1 MKSDMQ
7 QLIESK
13 NWEETSLGARE
24 QWPSTLSMLLNVM
37 HHSRFPM
44 FLFWGPELI
53 SFYNDAFRPSL
64 GIDGKHPYILGK
76 PAREAWAEIWD
87 IIKPLLDQAL
97 RGEAVWREDLLVP
110 FYRNGK
116 IEDIYWTFS
125 YSAVPDESGKAAGV
139 LVICNET
146 TEKIGNTQKLTDSN
160 NRFRNIVQEVPIG
173 ITIFRGRELVVET
186 VNKTYLEIIDKNEE
200 DVVGKPFFD
209 IFPDLRSTVQHLLE
223 GVLETGEPYYGT
235 EFKVPLKRHGG
246 EEDTYFNFVYHP
258 LRELDAEISGVIV
271 VATEVTEQVR
281 SKYKLAESERKF
293 REMITKSPIPMT
305 IFRGTDYVIELANAA
320 MFERIWRKE
329 EHEVIGRK
337 LLDVFP
343 ELRDQKY
350 PLLLRRVYESGQVH
364 NEKESVAYVQGNDG
378 LKKFILDYEY
388 APLFDEDNKVWGMF
402 VTVYDVSEKVE
413 ARRSVEVSEEKLNVV
428 IEASELGIWELDL
441 KTRQGIYSDRYL
453 QILGYNERVTLHH
466 QQLLDHIHPDDL
478 PARHAALAN
487 ALKTGKLHY
496 EARLVWNDKSIHW
509 MEARGKVFYDR
520 DGQPEKMMGT
530 IRDITDEKNQKAI
543 LESFASELEKK
554 VAERTA
560 ELKEKNNTLERM
572 NEELQSFAYVS
583 SHDLQEPLRKI
594 QTFASRIKQKEDLSE
609 RGHDYFT
616 RMEKAANQMQV
627 LIQDLLAYSRTS
639 PADRRFEVTDL
650 RYIIDEVKDDF
661 EEILHEKAGTIDADN
676 LCEVKIIPLQ
686 FRQAMFNLVSNSL
699 KFASPERP
707 PVIRIETT
715 NGIKAED
722 LRTKFT
728 PRDESYHRITVVD
741 NGIGFDPLY
750 KEKIFEVF
758 QRLHSKHEYSGTG
771 VGLAI
776 VKKII
781 ENHRGYI
788 EAVAVPDSGARFD
801 IYLPSH

>member
-1 MKSDMQ
+1 MNSDMQ

-24 QWPSTLSMLLNVM
+24 HWPSTLSMLLNVM

-44 FLFWGPELI
+44 FLFWGPDLI

-76 PAREAWAEIWD
+76 PAKEAWIEIWD

-97 RGEAVWREDLLVP
+97 SGEAVWREDLLVP
-110 FYRNGK
+110 FYRNGR

-125 YSAVPDESGKAAGV
+125 YSAVPDESGKIAGV

-146 TEKIGNTQKLTDSN
+146 TEKILNTQKLTDSN
-160 NRFRNIVQEVPIG
+160 NRFKSIVQEVPIG
-173 ITIFRGRELVVET
+173 ITIFRGRELIVEMT
-186 VNKTYLEIIDKNEE
+186 NKTYLEIVDREE
-200 DVVGKPFFD
+200 EEVVGKPFFET
-209 IFPDLRSTVQHLLE
+209 FPELRDAVQHLLL

-235 EFKVPLKRHGG
+235 EFKVSLKRHGG
-246 EEDTYFNFVYHP
+246 KEDTYFNFVYHP
-258 LRELDAEISGVIV
+258 LREDAAISGVIV

-281 SKYKLAESERKF
+281 ARYKLAESEGKF
-293 REMITKSPIPMT
+293 REMIMKSPIPMT
-305 IFRGTDYVIELANAA
+305 IFRGSDYVIELANSV
-320 MFERIWRKE
+320 MFEKIWRKQ
-329 EHEVIGRK
+329 EHEVIGKK

-343 ELRDQKY
+343 ELKDQKY
-350 PLLLRRVYESGQVH
+350 PQLLRRVYQSGHVH
-364 NEKESVAYVQGNDG
+364 NEKEAVAYVQGDDG

-402 VTVYDVSEKVE
+402 VTVNDVSEKVE
-413 ARRSVEVSEEKLNVV
+413 ARTTIEKSEEKLNVV
-428 IEASELGIWELDL
+428 IEASELGTWELDL
-441 KTRQGIYSDRYL
+441 KTREGIYSDRYL
-453 QILGYNERVTLHH
+453 QILGYNERVTLQH

-478 PARHAALAN
+478 STRHAALAQ
-487 ALKTGKLHY
+487 ALKTGKLYY
-496 EARLVWNDKSIHW
+496 EARLLWKDQSIHW

-520 DGQPEKMMGT
+520 EGQPEKMLGT
-530 IRDITDEKNQKAI
+530 IRDITEEKNQKAI

-554 VAERTA
+554 VTERTI
-560 ELKEKNNTLERM
+560 ELKEKNSTLERM

-594 QTFASRIKQKEDLSE
+594 QTFASRIKQKENLSE
-609 RGHDYFT
+609 RANDYFT

-639 PADRRFEVTDL
+639 TSDRRFETVKLQD
-650 RYIIDEVKDDF
+650 IIDELKSDF
-661 EEILHEKAGTIDADN
+661 EETLREKAGTIESVN

-686 FRQAMFNLVSNSL
+686 FKQVMFNLISNSL

-728 PRDESYHRITVVD
+728 PRDESYYRITVID

-758 QRLHSKHEYSGTG
+758 QRLHGKHEYSGTG

-788 EAVAVPDSGARFD
+788 EAIAVPDSGARFD

>member
-1 MKSDMQ
+1 MNSDMQ

-24 QWPSTLSMLLNVM
+24 HWPSTLSMLLNVM

-44 FLFWGPELI
+44 FLFWGPDLI

-76 PAREAWAEIWD
+76 PAKEAWIEIWD

-97 RGEAVWREDLLVP
+97 SGEAVWREDLLVP
-110 FYRNGK
+110 FYRNGR

-125 YSAVPDESGKAAGV
+125 YSAVPDESGKIAGV

-146 TEKIGNTQKLTDSN
+146 TEKILNTQKLTDSN
-160 NRFRNIVQEVPIG
+160 NRFKSIVQEVPIG
-173 ITIFRGRELVVET
+173 ITIFRGRELIVEMT
-186 VNKTYLEIIDKNEE
+186 NKTYLEIVDREE
-200 DVVGKPFFD
+200 EEVVGKPFFET
-209 IFPDLRSTVQHLLE
+209 FPELRDAVQHLLL

-235 EFKVPLKRHGG
+235 EFKVSLKRHGG
-246 EEDTYFNFVYHP
+246 KEDTYFNFVYHP
-258 LRELDAEISGVIV
+258 LREDAAISGVIV

-281 SKYKLAESERKF
+281 ARYKLAESEGKF
-293 REMITKSPIPMT
+293 REMIMKSPIPMT
-305 IFRGTDYVIELANAA
+305 IFRGSDYVIELANSV
-320 MFERIWRKE
+320 MFEKIWRKQ
-329 EHEVIGRK
+329 EHEVIGKK

-343 ELRDQKY
+343 ELKDQKY
-350 PLLLRRVYESGQVH
+350 PQLLRRVYQSGQVH
-364 NEKESVAYVQGNDG
+364 NEKEAVAYVQGDDG

-388 APLFDEDNKVWGMF
+388 APLSDEGNKVWGMF
-402 VTVYDVSEKVE
+402 VTVNDVSEKVE
-413 ARRSVEVSEEKLNVV
+413 ARTTIEKSEEKLNVV
-428 IEASELGIWELDL
+428 IEASELGTWELDL
-441 KTRQGIYSDRYL
+441 KTREGIYSDRYL
-453 QILGYNERVTLHH
+453 QILGYNERVTLQH

-478 PARHAALAN
+478 STRHAALAQ
-487 ALKTGKLHY
+487 ALKTGKLYY
-496 EARLVWNDKSIHW
+496 EARLLWKDQSIHW

-520 DGQPEKMMGT
+520 EGQPEKMLGT
-530 IRDITDEKNQKAI
+530 IRDITEEKNQKAI

-554 VAERTA
+554 VTERTI
-560 ELKEKNNTLERM
+560 ELKEKNSTLERM

-594 QTFASRIKQKEDLSE
+594 QTFASRIKQKENLSE
-609 RGHDYFT
+609 RANDYFT

-639 PADRRFEVTDL
+639 TSDRRFETVKLQD
-650 RYIIDEVKDDF
+650 IIDELKSDF
-661 EEILHEKAGTIDADN
+661 EETLREKAGTIESVN
-676 LCEVKIIPLQ
+676 LCEVKVIPLQ
-686 FRQAMFNLVSNSL
+686 FKQVMFNLISNSL

-728 PRDESYHRITVVD
+728 PRDESYYRITVID

-758 QRLHSKHEYSGTG
+758 QRLHGKHEYSGTG

-788 EAVAVPDSGARFD
+788 EAIAVPDSGARFD

>member
-1 MKSDMQ
+1 MNSDMQ

-24 QWPSTLSMLLNVM
+24 HWPSTLSMLLNVM

-44 FLFWGPELI
+44 FLFWGPDLI

-76 PAREAWAEIWD
+76 PAKEAWIEIWD

-97 RGEAVWREDLLVP
+97 SGEAVWREDLLVP
-110 FYRNGK
+110 FYRNGR

-125 YSAVPDESGKAAGV
+125 YSAVPDESGKIAGV

-146 TEKIGNTQKLTDSN
+146 TEKILNTQKLTDSN
-160 NRFRNIVQEVPIG
+160 NRFKSIVQEVPIG
-173 ITIFRGRELVVET
+173 ITIFRGRELIVEMT
-186 VNKTYLEIIDKNEE
+186 NKTYLEIVDREE
-200 DVVGKPFFD
+200 EEVVGKPFFET
-209 IFPDLRSTVQHLLE
+209 FPELRDAVQHLLL

-235 EFKVPLKRHGG
+235 EFKVSLKRHGG
-246 EEDTYFNFVYHP
+246 KEDTYFNFVYHP
-258 LRELDAEISGVIV
+258 LREDAAISGVIV

-281 SKYKLAESERKF
+281 ARYKLAESEGKF
-293 REMITKSPIPMT
+293 REMIMKSPIPMT
-305 IFRGTDYVIELANAA
+305 IFRGSDYVIELANSV
-320 MFERIWRKE
+320 MFEKIWRKQ
-329 EHEVIGRK
+329 EHEVIGKK

-343 ELRDQKY
+343 ELKDQKY
-350 PLLLRRVYESGQVH
+350 PQLLHRVYQSGQVH
-364 NEKESVAYVQGNDG
+364 NEKEAVAYVQGDDG

-402 VTVYDVSEKVE
+402 VTVNDVSEKVE
-413 ARRSVEVSEEKLNVV
+413 ARTTIEKSEEKLNVV
-428 IEASELGIWELDL
+428 IEASELGTWELDL
-441 KTRQGIYSDRYL
+441 KTREGIYSDRYL
-453 QILGYNERVTLHH
+453 QILGYNERVTLQH

-478 PARHAALAN
+478 STRHAALAQ
-487 ALKTGKLHY
+487 ALKTGKLYY
-496 EARLVWNDKSIHW
+496 EARLLWKDQSIHW

-520 DGQPEKMMGT
+520 EGQPEKMLGT
-530 IRDITDEKNQKAI
+530 IRDITEEKNQKAI

-554 VAERTA
+554 VTERTI
-560 ELKEKNNTLERM
+560 ELKEKNSTLERM

-594 QTFASRIKQKEDLSE
+594 QTFASRIKQKENLSE
-609 RGHDYFT
+609 RANDYFT

-639 PADRRFEVTDL
+639 TSDRRFETVKLQD
-650 RYIIDEVKDDF
+650 IIDELKSDF
-661 EEILHEKAGTIDADN
+661 EETLREKAGTIESVN

-686 FRQAMFNLVSNSL
+686 FKQVMFNLISNSL

-728 PRDESYHRITVVD
+728 PRDESYYRITVID

-758 QRLHSKHEYSGTG
+758 QRLHGKHEYSGTG

-788 EAVAVPDSGARFD
+788 EAIAVPDSGARFD

>member
-1 MKSDMQ
+1 MNSDMQ

-13 NWEETSLGARE
+13 NWEETPLGARE
-24 QWPSTLSMLLNVM
+24 HWPSTLSMLLNVM

-44 FLFWGPELI
+44 FLFWGPDLI

-76 PAREAWAEIWD
+76 PAKEAWAEIWH

-97 RGEAVWREDLLVP
+97 SGEAVWREDLLVP
-110 FYRNGK
+110 FYRNGR

-125 YSAVPDESGKAAGV
+125 YSAVPDESGKNAGV

-146 TEKIGNTQKLTDSN
+146 TEKILNTQKLTDSN
-160 NRFRNIVQEVPIG
+160 NRFKSIVQEVPIG
-173 ITIFRGRELVVET
+173 ITIFRGRELIVEMT
-186 VNKTYLEIIDKNEE
+186 NKTYLEIVDRKEE
-200 DVVGKPFFD
+200 EVVGKPFFET
-209 IFPDLRSTVQHLLE
+209 FPELRDAVQHLLL

-235 EFKVPLKRHGG
+235 EFKVSLKRHGG

-258 LRELDAEISGVIV
+258 LREDAAISGVIV

-281 SKYKLAESERKF
+281 ARYKLAESERKF
-293 REMITKSPIPMT
+293 REMIMKSPIPMT
-305 IFRGTDYVIELANAA
+305 IFRGPDHVIELANSV
-320 MFERIWRKE
+320 MFEKIWRKQ
-329 EHEVIGRK
+329 EHEVIGKK

-343 ELRDQKY
+343 ELKDQKY
-350 PLLLRRVYESGQVH
+350 PQLLRRVYESGQVH
-364 NEKESVAYVQGNDG
+364 NEKEAVAYVQGDDG

-402 VTVYDVSEKVE
+402 VTVNDVSEKVE
-413 ARRSVEVSEEKLNVV
+413 ARTTIEKSEEKLNVV
-428 IEASELGIWELDL
+428 IEASELGTWELDL
-441 KTRQGIYSDRYL
+441 KTREGIYSDRYL
-453 QILGYNERVTLHH
+453 QILGYNERVTLQH

-478 PARHAALAN
+478 STRHAALAQ
-487 ALKTGKLHY
+487 ALKTGKLYY
-496 EARLVWNDKSIHW
+496 EARLVWRDKSIHW

-520 DGQPEKMMGT
+520 DGQPEKMLGT
-530 IRDITDEKNQKAI
+530 IRDITEEKNQKAI

-554 VAERTA
+554 VTERTV
-560 ELKEKNNTLERM
+560 ELKEKNSALERM

-594 QTFASRIKQKEDLSE
+594 QTFASRIKQKENLSE
-609 RGHDYFT
+609 RANDYFT

-639 PADRRFEVTDL
+639 TSDRRFETVNL
-650 RYIIDEVKDDF
+650 QHIIDELKSDF
-661 EEILHEKAGTIDADN
+661 EETLREKAGTIEAVN

-686 FRQAMFNLVSNSL
+686 FRQVMFNLISNSL

-728 PRDESYHRITVVD
+728 PRDERYYRITVID

-758 QRLHSKHEYSGTG
+758 QRLHGKHEYSGTG

-788 EAVAVPDSGARFD
+788 EAIAVPDSGARFD
-801 IYLPSH
+801 IYLPGH

>member
-1 MKSDMQ
+1 MNSDMQ

-24 QWPSTLSMLLNVM
+24 HWPSTLSMLLNVM

-44 FLFWGPELI
+44 FLFWGPDLI

-76 PAREAWAEIWD
+76 PAKEAWIEIWD

-97 RGEAVWREDLLVP
+97 SGEAVWREDLLVP
-110 FYRNGK
+110 FYRNGR

-125 YSAVPDESGKAAGV
+125 YSAVPDESGKIAGV

-146 TEKIGNTQKLTDSN
+146 TEKILNTQKLTDSN
-160 NRFRNIVQEVPIG
+160 NRFKSIVQEVPIG
-173 ITIFRGRELVVET
+173 ITIFRGRELIVEMT
-186 VNKTYLEIIDKNEE
+186 NKTYLEIVDREE
-200 DVVGKPFFD
+200 EEVVGKPFFET
-209 IFPDLRSTVQHLLE
+209 FPELRDAVQHLLL

-235 EFKVPLKRHGG
+235 EFKVSLKRHGG
-246 EEDTYFNFVYHP
+246 KEDTYFNFVYHP
-258 LRELDAEISGVIV
+258 LREDAAISGVIV

-281 SKYKLAESERKF
+281 ARYKLAESEGKF
-293 REMITKSPIPMT
+293 REMIMKSPIPMT
-305 IFRGTDYVIELANAA
+305 IFRGSDYVIELANSV
-320 MFERIWRKE
+320 MFEKIWRKQ
-329 EHEVIGRK
+329 EHEVIGKK

-343 ELRDQKY
+343 ELKDQKY
-350 PLLLRRVYESGQVH
+350 PQLLRRVYQSGQVH
-364 NEKESVAYVQGNDG
+364 NEKEAVAYVQGDDG

-402 VTVYDVSEKVE
+402 VTVNDVSEKVE
-413 ARRSVEVSEEKLNVV
+413 ARTTIEKSEEKLNVV
-428 IEASELGIWELDL
+428 IEASELGTWELDL
-441 KTRQGIYSDRYL
+441 KTREGIYSDRYL
-453 QILGYNERVTLHH
+453 QILGYNERVTLQH

-478 PARHAALAN
+478 STRHAALAQ
-487 ALKTGKLHY
+487 ALKTGKLYY
-496 EARLVWNDKSIHW
+496 EARLLWKDQSIHW

-520 DGQPEKMMGT
+520 EGQPEKMLGT
-530 IRDITDEKNQKAI
+530 IRDITEEKNQKAI

-554 VAERTA
+554 VTERTI
-560 ELKEKNNTLERM
+560 ELKEKNSTLERM

-594 QTFASRIKQKEDLSE
+594 QTFASRIKQKENLSE
-609 RGHDYFT
+609 RANDYFT

-639 PADRRFEVTDL
+639 TSDRRFETVKLQD
-650 RYIIDEVKDDF
+650 IIDELKSDF
-661 EEILHEKAGTIDADN
+661 EETLREKAGTIESVN

-686 FRQAMFNLVSNSL
+686 FKQVMFNLISNSL

-728 PRDESYHRITVVD
+728 PRDESYYRITVID

-758 QRLHSKHEYSGTG
+758 QRLHGKHEYSGTG

-788 EAVAVPDSGARFD
+788 EAIAVPDSGARFD

>member
-1 MKSDMQ
+1 MNSDMQ

-24 QWPSTLSMLLNVM
+24 HWPSTLSMLLNVM

-44 FLFWGPELI
+44 FLFWGPDLI

-76 PAREAWAEIWD
+76 PAKEAWIEIWD

-97 RGEAVWREDLLVP
+97 SGEAVWREDLLVP
-110 FYRNGK
+110 FYRNGR

-125 YSAVPDESGKAAGV
+125 YSAVPDESGKIAGV

-146 TEKIGNTQKLTDSN
+146 TEKILNTQKLTDSN
-160 NRFRNIVQEVPIG
+160 NRFKSIVQEVPIG
-173 ITIFRGRELVVET
+173 ITIFRGRELIVEMT
-186 VNKTYLEIIDKNEE
+186 NKTYLEIVDREE
-200 DVVGKPFFD
+200 EEVVGKPFFET
-209 IFPDLRSTVQHLLE
+209 FPELRDAVQHLLL

-235 EFKVPLKRHGG
+235 EFKVSLKRHGG
-246 EEDTYFNFVYHP
+246 KEDTYFNFVYHP
-258 LRELDAEISGVIV
+258 LREDAAISGVIV

-281 SKYKLAESERKF
+281 ARYKLAESEGKF
-293 REMITKSPIPMT
+293 REMIMKSPIPMT
-305 IFRGTDYVIELANAA
+305 IFRGSDYVIELANSV
-320 MFERIWRKE
+320 MFEKIWRKQ
-329 EHEVIGRK
+329 EHEVIGKK

-343 ELRDQKY
+343 ELKDQKY
-350 PLLLRRVYESGQVH
+350 PQLLRRVYQSGQVH
-364 NEKESVAYVQGNDG
+364 NEKEAVAYVQGDDG

-402 VTVYDVSEKVE
+402 VTVNDVSEKVE
-413 ARRSVEVSEEKLNVV
+413 ARTTIEKSEEKLNVV
-428 IEASELGIWELDL
+428 IEASELGTWELDL
-441 KTRQGIYSDRYL
+441 KTREGIYSDRYL
-453 QILGYNERVTLHH
+453 QILGYNERVTLQH

-478 PARHAALAN
+478 STRHAALAQ
-487 ALKTGKLHY
+487 ALKTGKLYY
-496 EARLVWNDKSIHW
+496 EARLLWKDQSIHW

-520 DGQPEKMMGT
+520 EGQPEKMLGT
-530 IRDITDEKNQKAI
+530 IRDITEEKNQKAI

-554 VAERTA
+554 VTERTI
-560 ELKEKNNTLERM
+560 ELKEKNSTLERM

-594 QTFASRIKQKEDLSE
+594 QTFASRIKQKENLSE
-609 RGHDYFT
+609 RANDYFT

-639 PADRRFEVTDL
+639 TSDRRFETVKLQD
-650 RYIIDEVKDDF
+650 IIDELKSDF
-661 EEILHEKAGTIDADN
+661 EETLREKAGTIESVN
-676 LCEVKIIPLQ
+676 LCEVKVIPLQ
-686 FRQAMFNLVSNSL
+686 FKQVMFNLISNSL

-728 PRDESYHRITVVD
+728 PRDESYYRITVID

-758 QRLHSKHEYSGTG
+758 QRLHGKHEYSGTG

-788 EAVAVPDSGARFD
+788 EAIAVPDSGARFD

>member
-1 MKSDMQ
+1 MNSDMQ

-24 QWPSTLSMLLNVM
+24 HWPSTLSMLLNVM

-44 FLFWGPELI
+44 FLFWGPDLI

-76 PAREAWAEIWD
+76 PAKEAWIEIWD

-97 RGEAVWREDLLVP
+97 SGEAVWREDLLVP
-110 FYRNGK
+110 FYRNGR

-125 YSAVPDESGKAAGV
+125 YSAVPDESGKIAGV

-146 TEKIGNTQKLTDSN
+146 TEKILNTQKLTDSN
-160 NRFRNIVQEVPIG
+160 NRFKSIVQEVPIG
-173 ITIFRGRELVVET
+173 ITIFRGRELIVEMT
-186 VNKTYLEIIDKNEE
+186 NKTYLEIVDREE
-200 DVVGKPFFD
+200 EEVVGKPFFET
-209 IFPDLRSTVQHLLE
+209 FPELRDAVQHLLL

-235 EFKVPLKRHGG
+235 EFKVSLKRHGG
-246 EEDTYFNFVYHP
+246 KEDTYFNFVYHP
-258 LRELDAEISGVIV
+258 LREDAAISGVIV

-281 SKYKLAESERKF
+281 ARYKLAESEGKF
-293 REMITKSPIPMT
+293 REMIMKSPIPMT
-305 IFRGTDYVIELANAA
+305 IFRGSDYVIELANSV
-320 MFERIWRKE
+320 MFEKIWRKQ
-329 EHEVIGRK
+329 EHEVIGKK

-343 ELRDQKY
+343 ELKDQKY
-350 PLLLRRVYESGQVH
+350 PQLLHRVYQSGQVH
-364 NEKESVAYVQGNDG
+364 NEKEAVAYVQGDDG

-402 VTVYDVSEKVE
+402 VTVNDVSEKVE
-413 ARRSVEVSEEKLNVV
+413 ARTTIEKSEEKLNVV
-428 IEASELGIWELDL
+428 IEASELGTWELDL
-441 KTRQGIYSDRYL
+441 KTREGIYSDRYL
-453 QILGYNERVTLHH
+453 QILGYNERVTLQH

-478 PARHAALAN
+478 STRHAALAQ
-487 ALKTGKLHY
+487 ALKTGKLYY
-496 EARLVWNDKSIHW
+496 EARLLWKDQSIHW

-520 DGQPEKMMGT
+520 EGQPEKMLGT
-530 IRDITDEKNQKAI
+530 IRDITEEKNQKAI

-554 VAERTA
+554 VTERTI
-560 ELKEKNNTLERM
+560 ELKEKNSTLERM

-594 QTFASRIKQKEDLSE
+594 QTFASRIKQKENLSE
-609 RGHDYFT
+609 RANDYFT

-639 PADRRFEVTDL
+639 TSDRRFETVKLQD
-650 RYIIDEVKDDF
+650 IIDELKSDF
-661 EEILHEKAGTIDADN
+661 EETLREKAGTIESVN
-676 LCEVKIIPLQ
+676 LCEVKVIPLQ
-686 FRQAMFNLVSNSL
+686 FKQVMFNLISNSL

-728 PRDESYHRITVVD
+728 PRDESYYRITVID

-758 QRLHSKHEYSGTG
+758 QRLHGKHEYSGTG

-788 EAVAVPDSGARFD
+788 EAIAVPDSGARFD

>member
-1 MKSDMQ
+1 MNSDMQ

-24 QWPSTLSMLLNVM
+24 HWPSTLSMLLNVM

-44 FLFWGPELI
+44 FLFWGPDLI

-76 PAREAWAEIWD
+76 PAKEAWIEIWD

-97 RGEAVWREDLLVP
+97 SGEAVWREDLLVP
-110 FYRNGK
+110 FYRNGR

-125 YSAVPDESGKAAGV
+125 YSAVPDESGKIAGV

-146 TEKIGNTQKLTDSN
+146 TEKILNTQKLTDSN
-160 NRFRNIVQEVPIG
+160 NRFKSIVQEVPIG
-173 ITIFRGRELVVET
+173 ITIFRGRELIVEMT
-186 VNKTYLEIIDKNEE
+186 NKTYLEIVDREE
-200 DVVGKPFFD
+200 EEVVGKPFFD
-209 IFPDLRSTVQHLLE
+209 TFPELRDAVQHLLL

-235 EFKVPLKRHGG
+235 EFKVSLKRHGG
-246 EEDTYFNFVYHP
+246 KEDTYFNFVYHP
-258 LRELDAEISGVIV
+258 LREDAAISGVIV

-281 SKYKLAESERKF
+281 ARYKLAESEGKF
-293 REMITKSPIPMT
+293 REMIMKSPIPMT
-305 IFRGTDYVIELANAA
+305 IFRGSDYVIELANSV
-320 MFERIWRKE
+320 MFEKIWRKQ
-329 EHEVIGRK
+329 EHEVIGKK

-343 ELRDQKY
+343 ELKDQKY
-350 PLLLRRVYESGQVH
+350 PQLLRRVYQSGQVH
-364 NEKESVAYVQGNDG
+364 NEKEAVAYVQGDDG

-402 VTVYDVSEKVE
+402 VTVNDVSEKVE
-413 ARRSVEVSEEKLNVV
+413 ARTTIEKSEEKLNVV
-428 IEASELGIWELDL
+428 IEASELGTWELDL
-441 KTRQGIYSDRYL
+441 KTREGIYSDRYL
-453 QILGYNERVTLHH
+453 QILGYNERVTLQH

-478 PARHAALAN
+478 STRHAALAQ
-487 ALKTGKLHY
+487 ALKTGKLYY
-496 EARLVWNDKSIHW
+496 EARLLWKDQSIHW

-520 DGQPEKMMGT
+520 EGQPEKMLGT
-530 IRDITDEKNQKAI
+530 IRDITEEKNQKAI

-554 VAERTA
+554 VTERTI
-560 ELKEKNNTLERM
+560 ELKEKNSTLERM

-594 QTFASRIKQKEDLSE
+594 QTFASRIKQKENLSE
-609 RGHDYFT
+609 RANDYFT

-639 PADRRFEVTDL
+639 TSDRRFETVKLQD
-650 RYIIDEVKDDF
+650 IIDELKSDF
-661 EEILHEKAGTIDADN
+661 EETLREKAGTIESVN

-686 FRQAMFNLVSNSL
+686 FKQVMFNLISNSL

-728 PRDESYHRITVVD
+728 PRDESYYRITVID

-758 QRLHSKHEYSGTG
+758 QRLHGKHEYSGTG

-788 EAVAVPDSGARFD
+788 EAIAVPDSGARFD

>member
-1 MKSDMQ
+1 MNSDMQ

-24 QWPSTLSMLLNVM
+24 HWPSTLSMLLNVM

-44 FLFWGPELI
+44 FLFWGPDLI

-76 PAREAWAEIWD
+76 PAKEAWIEIWD

-97 RGEAVWREDLLVP
+97 SGEAVWREDLLVP
-110 FYRNGK
+110 FYRNGR

-125 YSAVPDESGKAAGV
+125 YSAVPDESGKIAGA

-146 TEKIGNTQKLTDSN
+146 TEKILNTQKLTDSN
-160 NRFRNIVQEVPIG
+160 NRFKSIVQEVPIG
-173 ITIFRGRELVVET
+173 ITIFRGRELIVEMT
-186 VNKTYLEIIDKNEE
+186 NKTYLEIVDREE
-200 DVVGKPFFD
+200 EEVVGKPFFET
-209 IFPDLRSTVQHLLE
+209 FPELRDAVQHLLL

-235 EFKVPLKRHGG
+235 EFKVSLKRHGG
-246 EEDTYFNFVYHP
+246 KEDTYFNFVYHP
-258 LRELDAEISGVIV
+258 LREDAAISGVIV

-281 SKYKLAESERKF
+281 ARYKLAESEGKF
-293 REMITKSPIPMT
+293 REMIMKSPIPMT
-305 IFRGTDYVIELANAA
+305 IFRGSDYVIELANSV
-320 MFERIWRKE
+320 MFEKIWRKQ
-329 EHEVIGRK
+329 EHEVIGKK

-343 ELRDQKY
+343 ELKDQKY
-350 PLLLRRVYESGQVH
+350 PQLLRRVYQSGQVH
-364 NEKESVAYVQGNDG
+364 NEKEAVAYVQGDDG

-402 VTVYDVSEKVE
+402 VTVNDVSEKVE
-413 ARRSVEVSEEKLNVV
+413 ARTTIEKSEEKLNVV
-428 IEASELGIWELDL
+428 IEASELGTWELDL
-441 KTRQGIYSDRYL
+441 KTREGIYSDRYL
-453 QILGYNERVTLHH
+453 QILGYNERVTLQH

-478 PARHAALAN
+478 STRHAALAQ
-487 ALKTGKLHY
+487 ALKTGKLYY
-496 EARLVWNDKSIHW
+496 EARLLWKDQSIHW

-520 DGQPEKMMGT
+520 EGQPEKMLGT
-530 IRDITDEKNQKAI
+530 IRDITEEKNQKAI

-554 VAERTA
+554 VTERTI
-560 ELKEKNNTLERM
+560 ELKEKNSTLERM

-594 QTFASRIKQKEDLSE
+594 QTFASRIKQKENLSE
-609 RGHDYFT
+609 RANDYFT

-639 PADRRFEVTDL
+639 TSDRRFETVKLQD
-650 RYIIDEVKDDF
+650 IIDELKSDF
-661 EEILHEKAGTIDADN
+661 EETLREKAGTIESVN
-676 LCEVKIIPLQ
+676 LCEVKVIPLQ
-686 FRQAMFNLVSNSL
+686 FKQVMFNLISNSL

-728 PRDESYHRITVVD
+728 PRDESYYRITVID

-758 QRLHSKHEYSGTG
+758 QRLHGKHEYSGTG

-788 EAVAVPDSGARFD
+788 EAIAVPDSGARFD